1 VGETRREE
9 GVNMSIQFQI
19 EETPDYLSVRVTG
32 EGTADEVWRQ
42 YDSIAEHCN
51 RANKNKLLVNY
62 TEAYEELSL
71 WDRYFLGERAQI
83 FAYQRIKVAAVL
95 RPDQLDPKRF
105 GEMVAQNRGVNYRA
119 FPNTEDA
126 LEWLLKE

>member
-9 GVNMSIQFQI
+9 GVNMSVQFQI

-51 RANKNKLLVNY
+51 RANKNKLLVDY
-62 TEAYEELSL
+62 TEAYGEISL
-71 WDRYFLGERAQI
+71 WDLMSGHFY
-83 FAYQRIKVAAVL
+83 K
-95 RPDQLDPKRF
+95 
-105 GEMVAQNRGVNYRA
+105 
-119 FPNTEDA
+119 T
-126 LEWLLKE
+126 